1 MRFCFKKI
9 KAFAI
14 LVCAFISFVAFGCG
28 FGMLYKTAA
37 ENVVTEIANPGFETL
52 AGNMPADWTTW
63 VALNEKDES
72 IANVTFSVVNGSDAH
87 NGNAL
92 KCVNKSGDSMIR
104 GVVNSAEFKVAGG
117 KTYLLSFYYRS
128 DSSTAVNSLCIRQF
142 KSDGNGTKNTYLWV
156 DTATVAGATDG
167 YRQVS
172 AAFTTDSDAAKA
184 MLQLDIA
191 PTGENAVFYDDFSIE
206 KLDNIEFNG
215 GFERFG
221 GMETPLGWTM
231 SNGSD
236 FSFSDEIYYDGKIR
250 RTSCVKIT
258 FLRSR

>member
-14 LVCAFISFVAFGCG
+14 LVCTFISFVAFGCG

-37 ENVVTEIANPGFETL
+37 EDVVTEITNPGFETL

-72 IANVTFSVVNGSDAH
+72 IANVTFSVVSGSDAH
-87 NGNAL
+87 SGTSL

-128 DSSTAVNSLCIRQF
+128 DSSTAMNSLASGSLR
-142 KSDGNGTKNTYLWV
+142 
-156 DTATVAGATDG
+156 ATVTARKTLIFGWIPPPWRVQPTDTD
-167 YRQVS
+167 RCPPRS
-172 AAFTTDSDAAKA
+172 PPIPTRRKPCCNWISPLREKTPCITTISLSK
-184 MLQLDIA
+184 
-191 PTGENAVFYDDFSIE
+191 N
-206 KLDNIEFNG
+206 
-215 GFERFG
+215 
-221 GMETPLGWTM
+221 W
-231 SNGSD
+231 
-236 FSFSDEIYYDGKIR
+236 
-250 RTSCVKIT
+250 IT
-258 FLRSR
+258 

>member
-37 ENVVTEIANPGFETL
+37 EDAVTEIANPGFETL

-72 IANVTFSVVNGSDAH
+72 IANVTFSVVSGSDAH

-104 GVVNSAEFKVAGG
+104 GGGEQRRIQSGGRKDVSSFVLLPLRFVHGG
-117 KTYLLSFYYRS
+117 KLSLHQ
-128 DSSTAVNSLCIRQF
+128 AV
-142 KSDGNGTKNTYLWV
+142 
-156 DTATVAGATDG
+156 
-167 YRQVS
+167 
-172 AAFTTDSDAAKA
+172 
-184 MLQLDIA
+184 
-191 PTGENAVFYDDFSIE
+191 
-206 KLDNIEFNG
+206 
-215 GFERFG
+215 
-221 GMETPLGWTM
+221 
-231 SNGSD
+231 
-236 FSFSDEIYYDGKIR
+236 
-250 RTSCVKIT
+250 
-258 FLRSR
+258 